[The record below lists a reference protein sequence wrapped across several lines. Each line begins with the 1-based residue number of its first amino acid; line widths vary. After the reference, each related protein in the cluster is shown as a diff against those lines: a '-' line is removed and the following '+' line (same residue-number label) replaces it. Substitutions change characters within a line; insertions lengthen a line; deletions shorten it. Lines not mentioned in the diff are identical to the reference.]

1 MAVPCSLWDL
11 SSLTGDQTQDLHSK
25 SMEWSS
31 NHWTAREVLPFM
43 VCVQLSNYRGNVKL

>member
-11 SSLTGDQTQDLHSK
+11 SSLTGDQTQDLRSK

-31 NHWTAREVLPFM
+31 NHWTTREVPEVFIILVPIKF
-43 VCVQLSNYRGNVKL
+43 